1 MTGTSGA
8 YRFPSVPIGTYTVR
22 FELTG
27 FKTFVRQGV
36 QITVGFSAEINAR
49 LQISTVEETITVSG
63 ESPVVDTTA
72 VKTGETFNKQMLQAV
87 RAVLVPV

>member
-1 MTGTSGA
+1 VTGTSGA